1 MAWSRWRA
9 RWKRP
14 DGAPVSMTL
23 TSTLLRRRTSRRNP
37 RIPTISA
44 GRFHGE
50 AADVSAVDTGLLVG
64 STPRGRCDTGSGPS
78 RPTPRGWGSTG
89 QRLCVLHE
97 PPAYVEYPR
106 PSFSSSQPSCSTRQA
121 PPKQRRNPAQAP
133 GRSVQSCEASCVEQ
147 AAHRPKNSAVCSIWL
162 KPC

>member
-23 TSTLLRRRTSRRNP
+23 TSTSLRRRTSRRNP

-64 STPRGRCDTGSGPS
+64 STPRGRRDTGSGPS

-89 QRLCVLHE
+89 QGCAYCTNPWPTWSIPGPLSAAPNPRALHARHHPSNGETRLRHRADLFSPVRRPASSRRRTGRRT
-97 PPAYVEYPR
+97 PPCA
-106 PSFSSSQPSCSTRQA
+106 PS
-121 PPKQRRNPAQAP
+121 
-133 GRSVQSCEASCVEQ
+133 G
-147 AAHRPKNSAVCSIWL
+147 
-162 KPC
+162 